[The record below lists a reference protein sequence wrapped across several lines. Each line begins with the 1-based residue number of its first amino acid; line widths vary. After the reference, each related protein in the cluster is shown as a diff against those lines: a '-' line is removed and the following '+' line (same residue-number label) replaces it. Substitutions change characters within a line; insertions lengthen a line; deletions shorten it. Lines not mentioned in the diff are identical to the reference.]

1 LWQFPT
7 AKQPAT
13 GRRRTFTLVSNGAR
27 FIHPA
32 MSDFRPLSA
41 DYSVAPQISIE
52 DVAAAKA
59 AGFAM
64 IVNNRPDGEEP
75 AAPQGGDIAGAA
87 AAEGLAYAAI
97 PVGHAGFSHPQ
108 LDALDAVLAGATG
121 PVLAYC
127 RSGTRSTHLWA
138 LARARAGEDVEAI
151 CAAAAGAGYDLGG
164 LRPMLDALA
173 GER

>member
-1 LWQFPT
+1 
-7 AKQPAT
+7 
-13 GRRRTFTLVSNGAR
+13 
-27 FIHPA
+27 
-32 MSDFRPLSA
+32 MSDFRTLSA
-41 DYSVAPQISIE
+41 DYSVAPQITLE
-52 DVAAAKA
+52 DVAEAKA
-59 AGFAM
+59 AGFSM

-75 AAPQGGDIAGAA
+75 EAAQGDEIAHAA

-138 LARARAGEDVEAI
+138 LTRARAGDDVDAI
-151 CAAAAGAGYDLGG
+151 VEAAAGAGYDLTG

-173 GER
+173 GEQ

>member
-1 LWQFPT
+1 
-7 AKQPAT
+7 
-13 GRRRTFTLVSNGAR
+13 
-27 FIHPA
+27 
-32 MSDFRPLSA
+32 MSDFKTLSA
-41 DYSVAPQISIE
+41 GYSVAPQISLA
-52 DVAAAKA
+52 DVAAAKE

-64 IVNNRPDGEEP
+64 IINNRPDGEDP
-75 AAPQGGDIAGAA
+75 SAPQGAAIAA
-87 AAEGLAYAAI
+87 AATAEGMAYAAI

-108 LDALDAVLAGATG
+108 LDALDAALAGATG

-138 LARARAGEDVEAI
+138 LTRARSGDDLDGI
-151 CAAAAGAGYDLGG
+151 CNAASAAGYDLSA

>member
-1 LWQFPT
+1 
-7 AKQPAT
+7 
-13 GRRRTFTLVSNGAR
+13 
-27 FIHPA
+27 
-32 MSDFRPLSA
+32 MSDFRPLTDA
-41 DYSVAPQISIE
+41 YSVAPQISIE
-52 DVAAAKA
+52 DIAAAKA

-75 AAPQGGDIAGAA
+75 SAPQGEAIAHAA

-97 PVGHAGFSHPQ
+97 PIGHAGFSHAQ
-108 LDALDAVLAGATG
+108 IDALDAVLAGATG

-138 LARARAGEDVEAI
+138 LTRARAGDDVDAL
-151 CAAAAGAGYDLGG
+151 CDAAAKAGYDLSG
-164 LRPMLDALA
+164 LRPMMDALA

>member
-1 LWQFPT
+1 
-7 AKQPAT
+7 
-13 GRRRTFTLVSNGAR
+13 
-27 FIHPA
+27 
-32 MSDFRPLSA
+32 MSDFRTLSA
-41 DYSVAPQISIE
+41 DYSVAPQISLA
-52 DVAAAKA
+52 DVAEAKA

-75 AAPQGGDIAGAA
+75 EAPQGDDIAGAA

-97 PVGHAGFSHPQ
+97 PVGHAGFSHPP
-108 LDALDAVLAGATG
+108 LDALDAVLAGAAG

-138 LARARAGEDVEAI
+138 LNRARAGDDVDAI
-151 CAAAAGAGYDLGG
+151 CEAAGHAGYDLSG

>member
-1 LWQFPT
+1 
-7 AKQPAT
+7 
-13 GRRRTFTLVSNGAR
+13 
-27 FIHPA
+27 
-32 MSDFRPLSA
+32 MSDFRPLTA

-52 DVAAAKA
+52 DVAAAKS

-75 AAPQGGDIAGAA
+75 AAPQSEAIAHAA

-97 PVGHAGFSHPQ
+97 PIGHAGFSHAQ
-108 LDALDAVLAGATG
+108 IDALDAVLAGATG

-138 LARARAGEDVEAI
+138 LARARAGDDVDAI
-151 CAAAAGAGYDLGG
+151 CDAAARAGYDLTG
-164 LRPMLDALA
+164 LRPMMEALA
-173 GER
+173 G